1 MVARQSKVLS
11 RLLPLQSEKSG
22 KVEGGSNPSV
32 VFGCP
37 LALGPWHPIQAALKI
52 SSSRFE
58 FQLLSI
64 CNTGKSDEA
73 ERKKQ
78 LLHRGANIRPA
89 FSAVKGVYVGE
100 ENHSHS
106 RQIAMRAKAAS
117 YVLCN

>member
-1 MVARQSKVLS
+1 MVARQSKVFS

-32 VFGCP
+32 VLRLSFASGSVASDAGCFEDF
-37 LALGPWHPIQAALKI
+37 LSG
-52 SSSRFE
+52 FE